1 MLSVNLDKVPLQEF
15 APGLR
20 VDFPFQSATGTASTA
35 TVLFELDPGAELP
48 LHRDSAE
55 ELLLILEGEGEATV
69 GDESARVST
78 GEIALVPAMAPH
90 GMRNIGETTLRVLGF
105 FSSSTNI
112 ATFEEPIAPG
122 APQVFAI
129 GGPVMIA
136 VPLEAVAS

>member
-1 MLSVNLDKVPLQEF
+1 VTSP
-15 APGLR
+15 R
-20 VDFPFQSATGTASTA
+20 VATGD
-35 TVLFELDPGAELP
+35 V
-48 LHRDSAE
+48 
-55 ELLLILEGEGEATV
+55 
-69 GDESARVST
+69 
-78 GEIALVPAMAPH
+78 ALVPAMAPH

-136 VPLEAVAS
+136 VPLEAVAV